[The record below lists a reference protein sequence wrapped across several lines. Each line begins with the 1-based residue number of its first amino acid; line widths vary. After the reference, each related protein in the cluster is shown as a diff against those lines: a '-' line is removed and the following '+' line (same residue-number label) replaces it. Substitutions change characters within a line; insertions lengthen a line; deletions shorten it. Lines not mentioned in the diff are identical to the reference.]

1 MAYELSG
8 KDFTP
13 PDVHGKVT
21 RRAQYA
27 EDFRAEGVA
36 FCKLLISPVP
46 HGRVS
51 NIDAPAAL
59 AMEGVFA
66 VLTAE
71 ELPAL
76 PAPAFPILTNEPMY
90 VGAPILAVAAVDEA
104 TAENAIERI
113 TYDLEPL
120 PFTVDPLESLYP
132 GGGQAK

>member
-21 RRAQYA
+21 GRAQYA
-27 EDFRAEGVA
+27 EDFQAEGVA

-51 NIDAPAAL
+51 NIDASAAL

-76 PAPAFPILTNEPMY
+76 PAPEFPILTNEPMY
-90 VGAPILAVAAVDEA
+90 VGAPMLAVAAVDEA
-104 TAENAIERI
+104 TAENATERI

-120 PFTVDPLESLYP
+120 PFTVDPLESFYP
-132 GGGQAK
+132 GGG